1 MLFVAENKFDPKD
14 SENYPHMRTLLLF
27 DTREVLN
34 ILTLSFE
41 EPEFDL
47 AVGAGLPSRQEIVQ
61 ILMRIINQST
71 SYPGDKGTF
80 TATQIGCLF
89 TFLARQGARHPS
101 SIQVPPNMYNKVLEY
116 LTTPDEEF
124 VTEERQQAFLELL
137 DSGALG
143 EVDSEQLLLMAEN
156 AKL

>member
-1 MLFVAENKFDPKD
+1 M
-14 SENYPHMRTLLLF
+14 
-27 DTREVLN
+27 
-34 ILTLSFE
+34 
-41 EPEFDL
+41 
-47 AVGAGLPSRQEIVQ
+47 
-61 ILMRIINQST
+61 
-71 SYPGDKGTF
+71 
-80 TATQIGCLF
+80 QIGCLF

-101 SIQVPPNMYNKVLEY
+101 IQVPPNMYSKVLEY